1 MLADDIIARLKERV
15 PDLQNRVEG
24 ASGMANLPQ
33 VTPAARVIA
42 SGLLGGQPD
51 AGTGIYRQSFD
62 ETVSV
67 YLVFRNVQGA
77 GGNELDLFDTLKFAV
92 IEALAGWA
100 PESAVGVLRLT
111 RAQIDRFE
119 TGTLIF
125 RIDFTIGNQ
134 LRIIVT

>member
-1 MLADDIIARLKERV
+1 MLADDIIARLKDRV
-15 PDLQNRVEG
+15 PGLQNRVEG

-42 SGLLGGQPD
+42 SGLLGGQAD
-51 AGTGIYRQSFD
+51 AGTGLFRQTFD

-67 YLVFRNVQGA
+67 YLVFRNVQGV

-100 PESAVGVLRLT
+100 PEDAIGVLRLT

-119 TGTLIF
+119 AGTLIF
-125 RIDFTIGNQ
+125 RIDLSIMNQ
-134 LRIIVT
+134 LRITVT

>member
-1 MLADDIIARLKERV
+1 MLADDIITRLKDRV
-15 PDLQNRVEG
+15 PGLQNRVEG
-24 ASGMANLPQ
+24 ASGMAQVPQ

-51 AGTGIYRQSFD
+51 AGSDIFRQQFE

-67 YLVFRNVQGA
+67 YLIFRNVQGA

-100 PESAVGVLRLT
+100 PDDSFGVLRLT
-111 RAQIDRFE
+111 RGQVERFE
-119 TGTLIF
+119 TGTLIY
-125 RIDFTIGNQ
+125 RIDLSIANQ
-134 LRIIVT
+134 LRITVT

>member
-15 PDLQNRVEG
+15 PGLQNRVEG

-33 VTPAARVIA
+33 ITPAARVIA
-42 SGLLGGQPD
+42 SALQGGQAD
-51 AGTGIYRQSFD
+51 AATGLFRQTFD

-67 YLVFRNVQGA
+67 YLVFRNVQGV
-77 GGNELDLFDTLKFAV
+77 GGNELDLFDSLKFAV

-100 PESAVGVLRLT
+100 PEDSFGVLRLM
-111 RAQIDRFE
+111 RGAIDRFE
-119 TGTLIF
+119 AGTLIY

-134 LRIIVT
+134 LRITVT